1 MCCWRLKD
9 KGCRGVNASICL
21 RPAELSVW
29 LLTQAGQAQ
38 ARHAAAASRPATS
51 ERAVRVGVPLCAAP
65 ALARAA
71 SELLLQCPAAPA
83 TLVRSLV
90 CVPAGRGGPAQGAV
104 PLQLLPEGH
113 QQHRAH
119 QVRGVRGLR
128 PVPGVLQRRRGGDA
142 APQRPRLPRR
152 GLPLLPA
159 VPPRLGGA
167 ARAPGPPRQAGPCE
181 PAGWQCRLSAS
192 TCECAGLR
200 LGHTGQTGCSLCS
213 AAAAAPGSLSRH
225 WRAASGSASG
235 PAKAA

>member
-1 MCCWRLKD
+1 MLHSACDRLSCLCGFAHRPGKR
-9 KGCRGVNASICL
+9 KRGTQPQ
-21 RPAELSVW
+21 PADQPRLSERCARKCLSVLRLPLPAW
-29 LLTQAGQAQ
+29 EASCCCSSQPHLPRSCAPWPASQLD
-38 ARHAAAASRPATS
+38 AA
-51 ERAVRVGVPLCAAP
+51 
-65 ALARAA
+65 
-71 SELLLQCPAAPA
+71 
-83 TLVRSLV
+83 
-90 CVPAGRGGPAQGAV
+90 GPAQGAV